1 MTPAIELAKQRGLDY
16 QLHEYTHD
24 SNATSFG
31 LEAAEK
37 LGVDVAQVFKTLVV
51 STDAGVLAVAILP
64 VDKTLNFKKMAKAL
78 SVSKLLSCKKVQM
91 ADPKQVERS
100 TGYVLGGVSP
110 LGQKKRLKTVID
122 RSAQT
127 QSTIYVSGGRR
138 GLEIELPP
146 MQLAETLAA
155 HFDTIT
161 DD

>member
-1 MTPAIELAKQRGLDY
+1 MTPAINLAKQRGLDY
-16 QLHEYTHD
+16 RLHEYTHD
-24 SNATSFG
+24 SSAASFG

-37 LGVDVAQVFKTLVV
+37 LGVNVAQVFKTLVV
-51 STDAGVLAVAILP
+51 LTDTEALAVAILP

-78 SVSKLLSCKKVQM
+78 AANKMLACKKVQM

-100 TGYVLGGVSP
+100 SGYVLGGVSP
-110 LGQKKRLKTVID
+110 LGQKKRLPTVID
-122 RSAQT
+122 ESAQI

-146 MQLAETLAA
+146 AQLTTTLTARFA
-155 HFDTIT
+155 SIV